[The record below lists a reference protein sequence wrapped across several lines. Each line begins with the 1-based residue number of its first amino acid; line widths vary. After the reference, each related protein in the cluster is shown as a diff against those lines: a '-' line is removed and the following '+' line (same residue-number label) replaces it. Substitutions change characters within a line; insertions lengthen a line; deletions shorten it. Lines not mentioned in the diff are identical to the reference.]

1 MILCCCVR
9 GSYFLQ
15 LIVSSVS
22 ADLEVHNKT
31 QFRRQKYLLKSEVQ
45 VEFSRPK
52 IAKWIS
58 FPKGGRA
65 EAGQQPKV
73 SFSNV
78 QPFQLA
84 KIVRL
89 EKSVIMWK
97 NSKNLNIHH
106 VQITWYE
113 SGSFSKS
120 RFVNFT
126 QWPGIVKKLVN
137 FQIDKK
143 SVKITGKFWFVNWT
157 KIFALWPGKIAIF
170 QTKNLTDDKRQK
182 RTKKST

>member
-58 FPKGGRA
+58 FPRGGRA

-78 QPFQLA
+78 QPFKLA

-97 NSKNLNIHH
+97 NSKNLNNHH

-143 SVKITGKFWFVNWT
+143 SVKITGNFWFV
-157 KIFALWPGKIAIF
+157 L
-170 QTKNLTDDKRQK
+170 
-182 RTKKST
+182 

>member
-15 LIVSSVS
+15 LIVSSAFS

-78 QPFQLA
+78 QPFKLA

-97 NSKNLNIHH
+97 NSKNLNNHH

-113 SGSFSKS
+113 SGSFSKP
-120 RFVNFT
+120 RFVNYTVIWNSEKVGEFPDW
-126 QWPGIVKKLVN
+126 Q
-137 FQIDKK
+137 K
-143 SVKITGKFWFVNWT
+143 SVKITGNFWFV
-157 KIFALWPGKIAIF
+157 L
-170 QTKNLTDDKRQK
+170 
-182 RTKKST
+182 

>member
-15 LIVSSVS
+15 LIVSSAFS

-58 FPKGGRA
+58 FPRGGRA
-65 EAGQQPKV
+65 EAGQRLKV

-78 QPFQLA
+78 QPLKIA
-84 KIVRL
+84 KIV
-89 EKSVIMWK
+89 
-97 NSKNLNIHH
+97 
-106 VQITWYE
+106 Q
-113 SGSFSKS
+113 
-120 RFVNFT
+120 
-126 QWPGIVKKLVN
+126 KK
-137 FQIDKK
+137 ISDY
-143 SVKITGKFWFVNWT
+143 VKI
-157 KIFALWPGKIAIF
+157 F
-170 QTKNLTDDKRQK
+170 QEFE
-182 RTKKST
+182 